1 MMAFPNKIKPIW
13 SRALVAL
20 ALTALGC
27 RASSYAQHSATSPVT
42 SAPAAV
48 SPPLGTSLDDIDARN
63 RADIAAQLGRP
74 VAPGPA
80 TPQEVAAM
88 ARAGIDSR
96 FIICYINRSTN
107 MAPITAQDVI
117 YLHDQGVSE
126 QVIQAMLTP
135 GAADTRVEVARAMPR
150 HIYVVEDPWWPYYYP
165 YPRYGY
171 AYTYGYRCY

>member
-1 MMAFPNKIKPIW
+1 MIGFPKTNWPIW
-13 SRALVAL
+13 SCAIVATTL
-20 ALTALGC
+20 AAAGC
-27 RASSYAQHSATSPVT
+27 HSTSHPQCGPTNPVACAPTPAT
-42 SAPAAV
+42 PA
-48 SPPLGTSLDDIDARN
+48 LGTSLDDIDARN

-80 TPQEVAAM
+80 MPQEVAAM

-107 MAPITAQDVI
+107 MQPITAQDVI

-150 HIYVVEDPWWPYYYP
+150 RIYIVEDPWWPCYYP

-171 AYTYGYRCY
+171 VYSTGYRCY